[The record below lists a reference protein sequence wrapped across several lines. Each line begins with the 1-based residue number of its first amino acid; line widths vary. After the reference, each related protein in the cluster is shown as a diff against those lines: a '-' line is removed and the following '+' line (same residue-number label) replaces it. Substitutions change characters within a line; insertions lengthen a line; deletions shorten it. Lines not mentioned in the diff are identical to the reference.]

1 MTKYRVFPEDNSNPT
16 QEGDEKADEKVNSMF
31 EAPSVGPSIVAATTS
46 TPISTISSRSF
57 TLEMGLGASGTTQ
70 NALNTSSI
78 SPATKI
84 PLKSTLFTKLK
95 DGILKSNAINRNE
108 SKRDVS
114 AYSNSSVP
122 ATNTSLNPSV
132 IVNIPVSSPVL
143 NPKIADIVDT
153 EVEEPFWLFKD
164 DLGPELRTINAPE
177 TGMNSAMVTSRISAP
192 LSLFR
197 DWLFPKNEKQEKKE
211 VEMAETGKAAL
222 DPQASKVPFNNLEE
236 EIKSFLPQIHVV
248 RLLDRFVLFH
258 REEEANLFKEIRK
271 YQKKIPSATRTDA
284 FETFG
289 ILK

>member
-1 MTKYRVFPEDNSNPT
+1 MTKYRVFPEDNSNPN
-16 QEGDEKADEKVNSMF
+16 QEGDEKADDKVIV
-31 EAPSVGPSIVAATTS
+31 APSVGPSIVAATIS
-46 TPISTISSRSF
+46 TPISTIPAQSSI
-57 TLEMGLGASGTTQ
+57 LEMGLGATQ

-78 SPATKI
+78 HPATKT
-84 PLKSTLFTKLK
+84 PLKSTIFTKFK
-95 DGILKSNAINRNE
+95 GGILKSNAMNRNE

-122 ATNTSLNPSV
+122 ATNISLNPSV

-143 NPKIADIVDT
+143 NPKIADTVDT
-153 EVEEPFWLFKD
+153 EAEEPFWLFKD
-164 DLGPELRTINAPE
+164 DLGPELEVFRTINAPE
-177 TGMNSAMVTSRISAP
+177 TGMNSTMVTSRISAP
-192 LSLFR
+192 LSLFH

-211 VEMAETGKAAL
+211 VEMSEMGKAAL

-236 EIKSFLPQIHVV
+236 EIKLFLPQIHVV